1 MSELK
6 ITQEKVTA
14 AFSEANDCPKAIS
27 ILTALFGKQ
36 KPDYTDYHNIKTYE
50 DACEAIGV
58 KPIVRLL
65 VEDEDGHKE
74 EVADIAHLAYIKL
87 CTIARALN
95 NDPDFPRFTKDEY
108 RYTPWFY
115 LYNQK
120 EIDEMDEEDRN
131 RLVLWGGSANNGASC
146 GLAFASSYH
155 AWSYSY
161 SGWSSSGAY
170 FGLACAHSSI
180 VWSNSAA
187 NLGSRL
193 AVKSNEIAIYFGE
206 QFKELWKDFLIGK
219 K

>member
-95 NDPDFPRFTKDEY
+95 NDPNFPRFTKDEY

-115 LYNQK
+115 LY
-120 EIDEMDEEDRN
+120 
-131 RLVLWGGSANNGASC
+131 RLVLWGGHANNGAGC
-146 GLAFASSYH
+146 GLASAGSNND
-155 AWSYSY
+155 
-161 SGWSSSGAY
+161 
-170 FGLACAHSSI
+170 
-180 VWSNSAA
+180 WSNSSATI
-187 NLGSRL
+187 GSRL
-193 AVKSNEIAIYFGE
+193 AVKSSEIAIYFGE

>member
-95 NDPDFPRFTKDEY
+95 NDPEFPRFTENEY
-108 RYTPWFY
+108 RWFPWYY
-115 LYNQK
+115 LYSQE
-120 EIDEMDEEDRN
+120 EIDDMDEEKRKE
-131 RLVLWGGSANNGASC
+131 LVFWGGDAYSGAYC
-146 GLAFASSYH
+146 GLASANSPY
-155 AWSYSY
+155 AWSYS
-161 SGWSSSGAY
+161 
-170 FGLACAHSSI
+170 
-180 VWSNSAA
+180 AA
-187 NLGSRL
+187 LVGSRL
-193 AVKSNEIAIYFGE
+193 AVKSEEIAKYFGN
-206 QFKELWKDFLIGK
+206 QFKELWRDFLIGK
-219 K
+219 R

>member
-115 LYNQK
+115 A
-120 EIDEMDEEDRN
+120 D
-131 RLVLWGGSANNGASC
+131 
-146 GLAFASSYH
+146 SYSD
-155 AWSYSY
+155 WSYS
-161 SGWSSSGAY
+161 
-170 FGLACAHSSI
+170 
-180 VWSNSAA
+180 SASV
-187 NLGSRL
+187 GSRL
-193 AVKSNEIAIYFGE
+193 AVKSSEIAIYFGE

>member
-87 CTIARALN
+87 YTIARALN

-131 RLVLWGGSANNGASC
+131 RLVLWGGYAYNGAYC
-146 GLAFASSYH
+146 GLAFAHSST
-155 AWSYSY
+155 AWSDS
-161 SGWSSSGAY
+161 
-170 FGLACAHSSI
+170 H
-180 VWSNSAA
+180 AA
-187 NLGSRL
+187 RL
-193 AVKSNEIAIYFGE
+193 SPCCKI
-206 QFKELWKDFLIGK
+206 K
-219 K
+219 

>member
-95 NDPDFPRFTKDEY
+95 NDPNFPRFTKDETVI
-108 RYTPWFY
+108 RRGFIFIIRKKLMKWTKRIVIGWFFGAV
-115 LYNQK
+115 
-120 EIDEMDEEDRN
+120 M
-131 RLVLWGGSANNGASC
+131 RLTVRIAAS
-146 GLAFASSYH
+146 LMRPPDDD
-155 AWSYSY
+155 WSD
-161 SGWSSSGAY
+161 
-170 FGLACAHSSI
+170 
-180 VWSNSAA
+180 SAA
-187 NLGSRL
+187 YIGSRL
-193 AVKSNEIAIYFGE
+193 AVKSSEIAIYFGE

>member
-131 RLVLWGGSANNGASC
+131 RLVLWGGAAHNGAYC
-146 GLAFASSYH
+146 GLASASSDLD
-155 AWSYSY
+155 WSC
-161 SGWSSSGAY
+161 SGAN
-170 FGLACAHSSI
+170 F
-180 VWSNSAA
+180 
-187 NLGSRL
+187 GSRL
-193 AVKSNEIAIYFGE
+193 AVKSSEIAIYFGE

>member
-95 NDPDFPRFTKDEY
+95 NDPNFPRFTKDEY

-131 RLVLWGGSANNGASC
+131 RLVLWGGSAVHGANC
-146 GLAFASSYH
+146 GLASADSYNV
-155 AWSYSY
+155 WSYSSASFGAYCGLACAY
-161 SGWSSSGAY
+161 SSYGWSSSPAY
-170 FGLACAHSSI
+170 
-180 VWSNSAA
+180 
-187 NLGSRL
+187 LGSRL
-193 AVKSNEIAIYFGE
+193 AVKSSEIAIYFGE

>member
-131 RLVLWGGSANNGASC
+131 RLVLWGGSANHGASC
-146 GLAFASSYH
+146 GLASAHSS
-155 AWSYSY
+155 
-161 SGWSSSGAY
+161 SGWSD
-170 FGLACAHSSI
+170 
-180 VWSNSAA
+180 A
-187 NLGSRL
+187 N
-193 AVKSNEIAIYFGE
+193 
-206 QFKELWKDFLIGK
+206 
-219 K
+219 

>member
-108 RYTPWFY
+108 RY
-115 LYNQK
+115 NQK

-131 RLVLWGGSANNGASC
+131 RLVLWGGTANAGAGC
-146 GLAFASSYH
+146 GLAY
-155 AWSYSY
+155 
-161 SGWSSSGAY
+161 
-170 FGLACAHSSI
+170 AHSNS
-180 VWSNSAA
+180 VWSLSYAGI
-187 NLGSRL
+187 GSRL
-193 AVKSNEIAIYFGE
+193 AVKSSEIAIYFGE

>member
-14 AFSEANDCPKAIS
+14 AFSEANDCPKAI
-27 ILTALFGKQ
+27 ALFGKQ

-131 RLVLWGGSANNGASC
+131 QLVLWGGSAYDGANC
-146 GLAFASSYH
+146 GLAYADSSDDWSTSNAS
-155 AWSYSY
+155 
-161 SGWSSSGAY
+161 
-170 FGLACAHSSI
+170 
-180 VWSNSAA
+180 V
-187 NLGSRL
+187 GSRHT
-193 AVKSNEIAIYFGE
+193 VKSSEIAIYFGE

>member
-120 EIDEMDEEDRN
+120 EIDEINEPFGYRWNTGKENRGIGIRYVKAMLSTFYQGNADLFVNSKRGTGTKITIILPAAKEVDEHECFDR
-131 RLVLWGGSANNGASC
+131 R
-146 GLAFASSYH
+146 
-155 AWSYSY
+155 
-161 SGWSSSGAY
+161 
-170 FGLACAHSSI
+170 
-180 VWSNSAA
+180 
-187 NLGSRL
+187 
-193 AVKSNEIAIYFGE
+193 
-206 QFKELWKDFLIGK
+206 
-219 K
+219 

>member
-87 CTIARALN
+87 YTIARALN

-131 RLVLWGGSANNGASC
+131 RLVLWGGAAGSGAYC
-146 GLAFASSYH
+146 GLAYADSYN
-155 AWSYSY
+155 AWSLSR
-161 SGWSSSGAY
+161 
-170 FGLACAHSSI
+170 AH
-180 VWSNSAA
+180 V
-187 NLGSRL
+187 GSRL
-193 AVKSNEIAIYFGE
+193 AYFGNLT
-206 QFKELWKDFLIGK
+206 FVSGASLMAA
-219 K
+219 

>member
-74 EVADIAHLAYIKL
+74 EVADIAHLACIKL

-131 RLVLWGGSANNGASC
+131 QLVLWGGHACDGADC
-146 GLAFASSYH
+146 GLAYAGSINDWSHSS
-155 AWSYSY
+155 A
-161 SGWSSSGAY
+161 AI
-170 FGLACAHSSI
+170 GLACALSYHDWSYSI
-180 VWSNSAA
+180 ASV
-187 NLGSRL
+187 GSRL
-193 AVKSNEIAIYFGE
+193 AVKSSEIAIYFGE

>member
-1 MSELK
+1 MEELRDK
-6 ITQEKVTA
+6 LLDWA
-14 AFSEANDCPKAIS
+14 
-27 ILTALFGKQ
+27 KQ
-36 KPDYTDYHNIKTYE
+36 FETPDFIK
-50 DACEAIGV
+50 DD
-58 KPIVRLL
+58 PIFFPLVRLL

-131 RLVLWGGSANNGASC
+131 QLVLWGGTANGALC
-146 GLAFASSYH
+146 GLAYAGSDY
-155 AWSYSY
+155 AWSVST
-161 SGWSSSGAY
+161 AY
-170 FGLACAHSSI
+170 F
-180 VWSNSAA
+180 
-187 NLGSRL
+187 GSRL
-193 AVKSNEIAIYFGE
+193 AVKSSEIAIYFGE

>member
-131 RLVLWGGSANNGASC
+131 QLVLWGGSANPGAYC
-146 GLAFASSYH
+146 GPAYASSYH

-161 SGWSSSGAY
+161 AY
-170 FGLACAHSSI
+170 
-180 VWSNSAA
+180 
-187 NLGSRL
+187 LGSRL
-193 AVKSNEIAIYFGE
+193 AVKSSEIAIYFGE